1 MSRYATQIR
10 KRFDRQLFKNPQH
23 LATDITITSTELA
36 ASSDGGFTP
45 GAESEVDKG
54 TVKGIPYNNEVA
66 NLFKTAFGQAD
77 LGDGTV
83 VLRFDAPVGATDIL
97 SWSGKSYRVEQVRD
111 YTLGNDVVVRVA
123 QVNEHTA

>member
-1 MSRYATQIR
+1 M
-10 KRFDRQLFKNPQH
+10 FKNPQK
-23 LATDITITSTELA
+23 LATDIELSKTEVA

-45 GAESEVDKG
+45 GTETVVSKG
-54 TVKGIPYNNEVA
+54 TLKGVPYNNEVA

-83 VLRFDAPVGATDIL
+83 VLRYDADVGATDLL

-111 YTLGNDVVVRVA
+111 YTIDGEVVLKVA